1 MHSRRVL
8 CFLLGVW
15 LAGLTGTTLFTVF
28 RPRLAHSMVDN
39 PPHEAAKWI
48 EVLTKERT
56 ATLLR
61 HYDAEVGRQ
70 MLEFWS
76 YTDLLLTTLLLISAV
91 MSKSSKPT
99 LICAALLLLFGL
111 VSALLLTPEVVAIGR
126 ILDFRALGVVTSD
139 REQFTV
145 FNRML
150 HSVGFLRFLIAA
162 AMSAI
167 LFARAPRSRSI
178 RSSVRLDE
186 LDVIDYAYNGHV
198 NR

>member
-1 MHSRRVL
+1 
-8 CFLLGVW
+8 
-15 LAGLTGTTLFTVF
+15 
-28 RPRLAHSMVDN
+28 MVDN
-39 PPHEAAKWI
+39 PPHEAAKWM

-76 YTDLLLTTLLLISAV
+76 YTDLLLIILLLISAV

-111 VSALLLTPEVVAIGR
+111 VSTLLLTPQVVAMGR
-126 ILDFRALGVVTSD
+126 ILDFRAVGVVTPE

-150 HSVGFLRFLIAA
+150 HSVGFLRLLIAA

-167 LFARAPRSRSI
+167 LFARAPRSRSV
-178 RSSVRLDE
+178 RSVRRDD
-186 LDVIDYAYNGHV
+186 LDVIDYAYNGHI